1 MSQEDSNNVEGISES
16 KLHMLRCL
24 IAIAHA
30 DNIFHE
36 KEKEYIEGLMHKN
49 PISQGQRA
57 ILESDMTEIQD
68 ISKMYNKITE
78 PKYKGQ
84 VVYFMRLM
92 AQKDGVYD
100 ISEKELVDRLNALA
114 TENLD
119 ITAISAEAKKVAQAD
134 LKLHEVSIDKDGAS
148 KSGKRISYFQWLD
161 DILANLGIGTM
172 KD

>member
-36 KEKEYIEGLMHKN
+36 KEKEYIKGLMDKN
-49 PISQGQRA
+49 PISEEQRST
-57 ILESDMTEIQD
+57 LDNDMVDEQD
-68 ISKMYNKITE
+68 IGEMYNKITE

-100 ISEKELVDRLNALA
+100 ISEKDLVDRLNSLA

-119 ITAISAEAKKVAQAD
+119 IAAISAEAKKVAQAD
-134 LKLHEVSIDKDGAS
+134 LKLHEASIDKDGVS
-148 KSGKRISYFQWLD
+148 KNGKRISYFQWLD
-161 DILANLGIGTM
+161 DILARLGIGTM
-172 KD
+172 RD